1 MGSNEDEAGVGLGVI
16 SVEESGGQGWA
27 GLGRATGLHLRVL
40 LYLIAYFYLEDNC
53 CTILCLFLPY
63 INMNQS

>member
-27 GLGRATGLHLRVL
+27 GLQDSV
-40 LYLIAYFYLEDNC
+40 
-53 CTILCLFLPY
+53 
-63 INMNQS
+63 